1 MKHFTVN
8 GNDNLM
14 KLSKIQGFTIL
25 EVTIA
30 VLILTVTTSAIMQC
44 LHTGDKIFWKSS
56 TLDKASI
63 LAQNEVER
71 IKSEAPVS
79 EELEDLEF
87 EKEIDNTTFIIKR
100 KVIEEDSINSQFGS
114 YPVKAIEIQVREY
127 RDDNYYDEDSIKP
140 LVSFRL
146 LQGYGTK

>member
-1 MKHFTVN
+1 
-8 GNDNLM
+8 M
-14 KLSKIQGFTIL
+14 KLSKIHGFTIL

-30 VLILTVTTSAIMQC
+30 VLILTITTAAIMQC

-79 EELEDLEF
+79 EDIEELEF
-87 EKEIDNTTFIIKR
+87 EKEIDNTKFIIKR
-100 KVIEEDSINSQFGS
+100 KIIEDDSITSQIS
-114 YPVKAIEIQVREY
+114 NYPIKAIEIQVWEY
-127 RDDNYYDEDSIKP
+127 NDNEEYYENSIKP

-146 LQGYGTK
+146 LQGYGIK